1 MPIAKNMWPTPHT
14 QMPPPLEPPAPPPI
28 AQPPAHYYEP
38 PREPENQHARLAKR
52 YARAAIEVGAFA
64 LPGKTIYFPVK
75 DLIDGRSLKDA
86 AGMIPLGMFL
96 DAVST
101 TTFPLLAGYSSCR
114 AVQAV
119 YHGALAG
126 VTALRK

>member
-1 MPIAKNMWPTPHT
+1 MPIAKDMWPTPHT
-14 QMPPPLEPPAPPPI
+14 QLPPPVEPPPPV
-28 AQPPAHYYEP
+28 AQPPAPWYDEP
-38 PREPENQHARLAKR
+38 PRTPKNEHARLAKR
-52 YARAAIEVGAFA
+52 YARAALEVGAFA

-86 AGMIPLGMFL
+86 AGMVPFGMFF

-101 TTFPLLAGYSSCR
+101 TTFPLLAGYSTCR

-126 VTALRK
+126 AAALRK